1 MQSEQGGILFLNWK
15 DVTHPSAGGAETLTD
30 AIAEHIAQT
39 HAVTYFTSAYPGCKK
54 EETYHGYRI
63 IRRGG
68 VHTVMLH
75 AWLYWHIVRP
85 KQEIYRYIID
95 QPHGI
100 PFFSIFYR
108 KHPPVA
114 LMIMEIAGDLW
125 KNILPS
131 ALVPAGKL
139 AEKLWLTLYRAR
151 TIITISRS
159 TKDDLIAHGISKRNI
174 RLLPMF
180 TTVPMPQSYS
190 LGTQNPPTLLVLGR
204 IAPVKQIEDAIDAY
218 RIAKKSIP
226 NLYLAIIGKSDRKY
240 QAYKQGL
247 ASQIASDRNISLHE
261 NCTEEAKIQHIQK
274 ASLLL
279 IPSKKEGYGLVILEA
294 AAYGVPAIGYRVPG
308 VQDAIEHSR
317 TGILVPTKDIQALAD
332 AVCTILTQ
340 EQSYN
345 QMRQQAFIHAKRHT
359 REHTLFAFRNILFPK
374 ET

>member
-30 AIAEHIAQT
+30 AIAQHIAQT
-39 HAVTYFTSAYPGCKK
+39 HPVTYFTSAYPGCKK

-75 AWLYWHIVRP
+75 ACLYWHIIRT
-85 KQEIYRYIID
+85 KQEIYQHIID

-108 KHPPVA
+108 NHPPVA
-114 LMIMEIAGDLW
+114 LMVMEVAGDLW
-125 KNILPS
+125 KNILPD
-131 ALVPAGKL
+131 AFLRAGKL

-151 TIITISRS
+151 TIITISQS
-159 TKDDLIAHGISKRNI
+159 TKDELIAHGISAHNI

-180 TTVPMPQSYS
+180 TTVPIPRF
-190 LGTQNPPTLLVLGR
+190 LPPETLDTPKLLVLGR
-204 IAPVKQIEDAIDAY
+204 IAPVKQIEDAINAY

-226 NLYLAIIGKSDRKY
+226 NLRLAIIGKSDRTY
-240 QAYKQGL
+240 QAYKQRL
-247 ASQIASDRNISLHE
+247 ISKIAGDSAISLHE
-261 NCTEEAKIQHIQK
+261 NCTEEEKIQHIRK

-279 IPSKKEGYGLVILEA
+279 IPSEKEGYGLVILEA
-294 AAYGVPAIGYRVPG
+294 AAYGIPAIGYRVPG
-308 VQDAIEHSR
+308 VQDAIEHGR
-317 TGILVPTKDIQALAD
+317 TGILVPPADIQALAD
-332 AVCTILTQ
+332 AVCTILNQ
-340 EQSYN
+340 PQLYN
-345 QMRQQAFIHAKRHT
+345 QMRQQAFIHAKKHT
-359 REHTLFAFRNILFPK
+359 KEHTLFAFRHILFPK

>member
-1 MQSEQGGILFLNWK
+1 MKYKILFLNWK

-39 HAVTYFTSAYPGCKK
+39 HPVTYFTSAYPGCKK
-54 EETYHGYRI
+54 EELYHGYRI
-63 IRRGG
+63 IRRGS

-75 AWLYWHIVRP
+75 AYLYWHIIRP
-85 KQEIYRYIID
+85 KQEMYQYIID

-100 PFFSIFYR
+100 PFFSIFYC

-114 LMIMEIAGDLW
+114 LMIMEVAGDLW
-125 KNILPS
+125 KNILPY
-131 ALVPAGKL
+131 ALLNAGKL

-159 TKDDLIAHGISKRNI
+159 TKDDLIAHGISEHNI

-180 TTVPMPQSYS
+180 ATVPVPRF
-190 LGTQNPPTLLVLGR
+190 LPPKTLNTPRLLVLGR

-226 NLYLAIIGKSDRKY
+226 NLRLAIIGKSDRKY
-240 QAYKQGL
+240 QTYKQRL
-247 ASQIASDRNISLHE
+247 ISNIANDPTISLHE
-261 NCTEEAKIQHIQK
+261 NCTEEEKLQYIRK

-279 IPSKKEGYGLVILEA
+279 IPSEKEGYGLVVLEA
-294 AAYGVPAIGYRVPG
+294 AAYGIPAIGYSVPG
-308 VQDAIEHSR
+308 IQDAIEHGR
-317 TGILVPTKDIQALAD
+317 TGILVPPKDIQALAD

-340 EQSYN
+340 HQLYN
-345 QMRQQAFIHAKRHT
+345 QMRQQAFIHAKKHIK
-359 REHTLFAFRNILFPK
+359 EHTLLAFRTILFPK
-374 ET
+374 EA